1 MKRRLLVGVLRG
13 SFVHHCLSMFYFLLE
28 WGLMCVERSVGFMD
42 AFFELPGPN
51 TQNDLGD
58 LP

>member
-28 WGLMCVERSVGFMD
+28 WGLMCVVGGLLFL
-42 AFFELPGPN
+42 AH
-51 TQNDLGD
+51 
-58 LP
+58 